1 MQRLVPDPGETSV
14 ADAVATLDFADR
26 AHDERPYLFTNFVL
40 TLDGRAT
47 LEGRSGPIG
56 SDTDTAMLVG
66 LRTCCDAIMIGAGTM
81 RTERYGRPVADPAK
95 RASREERGL
104 RDDPLMC
111 LVSGRLELPWDADLF
126 TCGEGEVVVFTSSD
140 AEPPRLAT
148 PVTVVRS
155 EGMVDLVAAMR
166 YLRTER
172 GIRSVLCEG
181 GPHLHAQLIEADL
194 VDELFIT
201 HAAKVGGGE
210 GPRLVAG
217 LPERE
222 RNLELVWLLHE
233 PPTGE
238 LFARYR
244 MTSGD

>member
-1 MQRLVPDPGETSV
+1 MQRLFPDPGRTSV
-14 ADAVATLDFADR
+14 TEAIATLDFADH

-81 RTERYGRPVADPAK
+81 RTERYGRPVADPTK
-95 RASREERGL
+95 RARREERGL
-104 RDDPLMC
+104 TDDPLMC
-111 LVSGRLELPWDADLF
+111 VVSGSLELPWDAGLF

-140 AEPPRLAT
+140 AEPPELAT
-148 PVTVVRS
+148 TVTVVRS
-155 EGMVDLVAAMR
+155 EGIVDLVAAMR
-166 YLRTER
+166 YLTTER
-172 GIRSVLCEG
+172 GVRSLLCEG

-201 HAAKVGGGE
+201 QAAKLGGGE
-210 GPRLVAG
+210 GPRLVSG

-222 RNLELVWLLHE
+222 RDLELIWLLHE

-244 MTSGD
+244 VTSGD